1 MAKKLFSI
9 VIPAF
14 NADKYIKQ
22 SIDSALA
29 QTCQD
34 FEMVIV
40 DDGSTDQTGSIIDS
54 YAEKDDRIRVFH
66 RPHEG
71 AISSR
76 RFGVSQA
83 AGSWVIHLDADDL
96 MKPEELETLSNKI
109 KQYGDKVDCILFNFE
124 LLMDNGQEQV
134 VRPVTGGGL
143 IESEKLL
150 TDKREVCLLVFSYS
164 NFITLW
170 RKATRREYVGIDDLS
185 YLNYL
190 NYYGD
195 DTYQTV
201 EILRYCKGFLFITDV
216 LYQWRRHTTNATR
229 AVHFPD
235 NKVTYVR
242 DEYAVNF
249 LKEYYTKEDFD
260 RYINRLRKY
269 LYVSLVEVAVSR
281 HSYSQKMQ
289 WFSQYGEQDFF
300 RNCLAPSCGSFS
312 FGGPGRKA
320 LELLEERK
328 YRKLLFLCLKNKIVS
343 MLKRQSV
350 DSYIN

>member
-1 MAKKLFSI
+1 MDRKKYSI

-34 FEMVIV
+34 FEMIIV
-40 DDGSTDQTGSIIDS
+40 DDGSTDQTGPICDS
-54 YAEKDDRIRVFH
+54 YAKDDDRIKVFH

-71 AISSR
+71 MISSR

-96 MKPEELETLSNKI
+96 MKPEELETLSDKI

-150 TDKREVCLLVFSYS
+150 TDKREVCLLVFSYP
-164 NFITLW
+164 NFTTLW
-170 RKATRREYVGIDDLS
+170 RKATKREFVGLDDLS
-185 YLNYL
+185 PFYYL
-190 NYYGD
+190 NYYGE
-195 DTYQTV
+195 DTFQTI
-201 EILRYCKGFLFITDV
+201 ELIRHCNSFLFMTDV
-216 LYQWRRHTTNATR
+216 LYQWRRHGANSTR
-229 AVHFPD
+229 AVNFPD

-242 DEYAVNF
+242 DEYVVNF